1 MRSLRITKLR
11 YISRI
16 FTHYVKKY
24 IFQLKTEE
32 LTMEDIIEK
41 DEEGEMNQFIYE
53 SLVKFSGGITIQSS
67 LILAIDKILDFHGYY
82 PFNSP

>member
-1 MRSLRITKLR
+1 
-11 YISRI
+11 
-16 FTHYVKKY
+16 
-24 IFQLKTEE
+24 
-32 LTMEDIIEK
+32 MEDIIEK